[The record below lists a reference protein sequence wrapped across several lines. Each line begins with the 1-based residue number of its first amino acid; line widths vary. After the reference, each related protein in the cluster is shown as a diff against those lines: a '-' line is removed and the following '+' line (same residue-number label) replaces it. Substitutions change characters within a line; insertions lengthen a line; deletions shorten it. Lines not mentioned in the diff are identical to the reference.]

1 MAEKRKDRL
10 PHLLVRDTAT
20 TSRYTSPRDGR
31 GPKLNLPPRNRAQHA
46 EDLIRQIEQAQDQEA
61 SIIQDQKAFGL
72 DAGNGIYISFE
83 SEPSFGLKFESLE
96 FQRSGIELCSIKQI
110 GEQTVATVFVP
121 EGKLTYFLKKISQ
134 YRDEVTTPRSPDKP
148 ANPKNKDLVESISA
162 IKLAALRELWTDDAE
177 LFPQGNE
184 AIWWEVW
191 LRHSDNDKVD
201 NEWFLR
207 QHAPRLEMMVGE
219 EVIHFIDRTVLLVH
233 ATKEQMTRS
242 IYLLGS
248 IAEVRGAKETAEF
261 FTGMDRIQQ
270 KDWIDNALA
279 RLKALPNNPP
289 SVCLLDTGL
298 NGLHP
303 LLQPVADPAD
313 MHSYNKA
320 AWGTDDRYGHGTPM
334 AGLVVYGDL
343 TAPLA
348 HNGPIELTHRVESVK
363 IMPEPGFDNDRRL
376 YGAITRESISRVEIN
391 PNRKRVFCMAVTTP
405 DDRDRGKPSS
415 WSATVDALASGAED
429 EQSRLVILSAGNT
442 DPAERHQY
450 PKSSLTDEVH
460 DPGQAWNALTV
471 GGYTEKVWLDTTR
484 YPGWLPIAPAGDL
497 SPSSCTSM
505 EWVKSWPIKP
515 DIVMEAGNMAI
526 SPVDGTADF
535 IDDALQ
541 LLSTGH
547 QFAMDKQLVSFGE
560 TSAAAAL
567 ASRLAAMVQ
576 GQYPD
581 YWPETVRALIV
592 HSAHWTSAM
601 QARFLPKRKQDRRQD
616 HYRQLLRYCGYG
628 VPSTDDLFWSAQ
640 SVLTLIAQDGLQ
652 PFFKDGGQI
661 KTRDINMHSLPWPTE
676 ALLALPEQTQVEMKV
691 TLSYFIEPNP
701 GERGWANKYRYASHG
716 LRFDVRRPLE
726 NLDAFQQRVNQQARD
741 EESRPNRRTV
751 KESGLWVLGE
761 NLRKLGSIHS
771 DTWQGSAAE
780 LAERGYIA
788 VYPVLGWWKERANLQ
803 RWAKRARYTLI
814 VTIKTPGVDTDIYTP
829 VVNKIS
835 AEIIV

>member
-1 MAEKRKDRL
+1 MAEERKDRL
-10 PHLLVRDTAT
+10 PHLLVRDTAA
-20 TSRYTSPRDGR
+20 TSRYTRPPRRNDTG
-31 GPKLNLPPRNRAQHA
+31 LNLPQRNRMQHA
-46 EDLIRQIEQAQDQEA
+46 EHLIRQIEQAQKQEA
-61 SIIQDQKAFGL
+61 NIIQEQKAFGL

-83 SEPSFGLKFESLE
+83 SEPTFDLKFESLE

-110 GEQTVATVFVP
+110 GEQIFATVFVP
-121 EGKLTYFLKKISQ
+121 EGKLAYFLKKISQ
-134 YRDEVTTPRSPDKP
+134 YRDEETTPRSPDKP
-148 ANPKNKDLVESISA
+148 AKPKNKDLVESISA

-177 LFPQGNE
+177 LFPQGDE
-184 AIWWEVW
+184 TIWWEIW
-191 LRHSDNDKVD
+191 QRHPDGVD
-201 NEWFLR
+201 YESFLR
-207 QHAPRLEMMVGE
+207 QHAPQLGMTVSE
-219 EVIHFIDRTVLLVH
+219 EAIHFLDRTVLLVH
-233 ATKEQMTRS
+233 ANKEQMTRS
-242 IYLLGS
+242 IHLLGS

-261 FTGMDRIQQ
+261 FTGMDRTQQ
-270 KDWIDNALA
+270 KDWIDDAIA
-279 RLKALPNNPP
+279 RLKALPDNSP

-298 NGLHP
+298 NEQHP

-313 MHSYNKA
+313 MHSYNKT

-334 AGLVVYGDL
+334 AGLAVYGDL
-343 TAPLA
+343 TEPLA
-348 HNGPIELTHRVESVK
+348 HNGPIELTHRLESVK
-363 IMPEPGFDNDRRL
+363 IMPEPGYHNDKRL

-391 PNRKRVFCMAVTTP
+391 PNRKRVYCMAVTTP
-405 DDRDRGKPSS
+405 DGRDRGKPSS
-415 WSATVDALASGAED
+415 WSATVDALALD
-429 EQSRLVILSAGNT
+429 YDRLIILSAGNT
-442 DPAERHQY
+442 DRAQRHHY
-450 PKSSLTDEVH
+450 PNSSLTDAVH

-484 YPGWLPIAPAGDL
+484 YSGWLPIAPTGDL

-515 DIVMEAGNMAI
+515 DIVMEAGNMTI

-547 QFAMDKQLVSFGE
+547 QFTMGKQLISFGD

-567 ASRLAAMVQ
+567 AARLAAMVQ

-581 YWPETVRALIV
+581 YWPETIRALIV
-592 HSAHWTSAM
+592 HSAQWTSAM
-601 QARFLPKRKQDRRQD
+601 QVRYLPQRKQDRRQD

-628 VPSTDDLFWSAQ
+628 VPSTDDLFWSTQ
-640 SVLTLIAQDGLQ
+640 SILTLIAQDSLQ
-652 PFFKDGGQI
+652 PFFKDGSQI
-661 KTRDINMHSLPWPTE
+661 KTRDINLHSLPWPTE
-676 ALLALPEQTQVEMKV
+676 ALQALPEQTQVEMRV

-726 NLDAFQQRVNQQARD
+726 SLEAFQQRVNQQARD
-741 EESRPNRRTV
+741 EEIRPNRRTV
-751 KESGLWVLGE
+751 KESGVWVLGD

-771 DTWQGSAAE
+771 DTWYGSAAE

-803 RWAKRARYTLI
+803 RWGKLARYALI
-814 VTIKTPGVDTDIYTP
+814 VTIKTPGVETDIYTP
-829 VVNKIS
+829 VVNQIA
-835 AEIIV
+835 AEVII